1 MAPRG
6 PTRKRT
12 SAAKT
17 STCFEPDG
25 LLQAQVS
32 LQLHHDHR
40 STLLPG
46 CDTGRSFNGPLQGRL
61 RRPRAHVASIDGPRH
76 LTRSGRSHYAAHP
89 YNSGRCHRL
98 GLPALLGWPQSRD
111 PAPRR
116 DGRHRPW
123 LSARIS
129 SIRRCCRTRRRRDL
143 NCIRDASACGRT
155 KRHARA
161 DEGGRDVGIVLG
173 SRLRV
178 HQHDRPR
185 RWTALP
191 SLRPAPTA
199 RPRRFVG
206 TGAVLFAAVNWIN
219 PRWPE
224 ARLARRACGPLTSDT
239 ALSTFLTP
247 DTHGAFGRLW
257 SDKALGRRAILRRF
271 SPAGHP

>member
-1 MAPRG
+1 MEPRG

-40 STLLPG
+40 SPLLPG
-46 CDTGRSFNGPLQGRL
+46 CDTGRSFNGSLQGRL

-98 GLPALLGWPQSRD
+98 GLPAFLGWPQSRD

-199 RPRRFVG
+199 RPRRLRRDWRGSVCSRRRG
-206 TGAVLFAAVNWIN
+206 GHAPHCMA
-219 PRWPE
+219 PRRWMPMAE
-224 ARLARRACGPLTSDT
+224 VARLSSGNRRHRDRG
-239 ALSTFLTP
+239 ALS
-247 DTHGAFGRLW
+247 
-257 SDKALGRRAILRRF
+257 RRSR
-271 SPAGHP
+271 